1 LAHADLELLLE
12 RRQLLLLRLKL
23 RPKLADELQKAR
35 GQSRG

>member
-23 RPKLADELQKAR
+23 RPKLADELQKA